1 MKYCFFYVVLLSGL
15 LVACSSGDDPVP
27 EAEKGPV
34 AFVDVTTALDVYPT
48 ESYSAGLGDYSVLV
62 DNFDEEKHTLVLN
75 GKTLKIQVAPA
86 QNGVDTQSKVYFS
99 VPNKIGS
106 GRLELHNG
114 DAVIQ
119 GPQVNYLQRYLYVPL
134 YNRLTGSTIC
144 GYQDGKII
152 LFNPLQPGF
161 YVMRFAGFSTSSSS
175 DYAYTFTYKSYPVTY
190 PSIAGTGVT
199 RRYQFTGMTATT
211 NGGVNFYRLFDDK
224 GVRSYHILNTT
235 DLTTA
240 VDFSG
245 GVATGSIGT
254 VLDMEQDTDGNL
266 YTVEGSRRF
275 IRKIYP
281 DGVVMF
287 AGSGNTGDADGANIE
302 ASFRAIRGITI
313 DTHNNI
319 YAADSGRVR
328 MITPAGAVNT
338 LAGATQTGDK
348 DGSMADARF
357 GMLFGIAA
365 APDGTLYVH
374 DAGNSKFKVISAD
387 RKTVRT
393 LTVLTGSSSGIT
405 LGPKEYDESTPMYV
419 DAAGNIFYLQNEM
432 TLYMLMPEDNA
443 PPSIVSKYL
452 SGGSANMYFSNM
464 VAE

>member
-1 MKYCFFYVVLLSGL
+1 MAPGQ
-15 LVACSSGDDPVP
+15 
-27 EAEKGPV
+27 
-34 AFVDVTTALDVYPT
+34 
-48 ESYSAGLGDYSVLV
+48 
-62 DNFDEEKHTLVLN
+62 N
-75 GKTLKIQVAPA
+75 GK
-86 QNGVDTQSKVYFS
+86 DTQSKVYFS

-106 GRLELHNG
+106 GRIELHNG

-134 YNRLTGSTIC
+134 SNRMAGSTFC

-152 LFNPLQPGF
+152 LFNPLRPAF
-161 YVMRFAGFSTSSSS
+161 NVMRFAGFSTSSSPS
-175 DYAYTFTYKSYPVTY
+175 DYAYTFAYKSYPVTY
-190 PSIAGTGVT
+190 PGITGSGVT
-199 RRYQFTGMTATT
+199 VRYQFTGMTATAT
-211 NGGVNFYRLFDDK
+211 GGVNFYRQFDNK

-240 VDFSG
+240 ADFSG

-254 VLDMEQDTDGNL
+254 VLDMKQDTDGNL

-281 DGVVMF
+281 DGVIMF
-287 AGSGNTGDADGANIE
+287 AGSGQMGDVDGTNIE

-313 DTHNNI
+313 DTQNNI

-328 MITPAGAVNT
+328 MVTPAGVVST

-348 DGSMADARF
+348 DGSLADARF

-393 LTVLTGSSSGIT
+393 LNVLTGTGTGVT
-405 LGPKEYDESTPMYV
+405 LGAKEHDESTPMYV

-443 PPSIVSKYL
+443 PPTIVSKYL